1 MDRYL
6 QSHDS
11 SHSRLTRMS
20 EFFGFQM
27 WNLNVGTFV
36 ISTQG
41 HYEVVFEIYSCT
53 TEVGVFLLVSWARMR
68 SDVIGIE

>member
-6 QSHDS
+6 QS

-41 HYEVVFEIYSCT
+41 HYEVGFEIQPWN
-53 TEVGVFLLVSWARMR
+53 LLVLTSL
-68 SDVIGIE
+68 ETPTH